1 MFNAPALLSA
11 GVLLWGVFSFSGIAA
26 TDPDEPFELEG
37 KAQGTSYHISYYAD
51 APLIDQNGVDSLLDA
66 VDSSLSIY
74 KGYSLINRFNL
85 SPRGVE
91 ADHFMRD
98 VVQHSLSLYRET
110 YGLFDI
116 TVLPLVEA
124 WGFGAG
130 KPAMK
135 ADSATINAILPCVG
149 SDKILLKG
157 DSLIKTSACTR
168 IDVNGIAQG
177 YSVDLLA
184 EYLLAHGVQN
194 FLVELG
200 GEIRVKGRKNNG
212 SLMSIGIESPSPSPG
227 EEPLRKKIS
236 LLQGAVT
243 TSGNYRKYVMQQG
256 KRISH
261 LVDPRSGYSFQ
272 NELIAVTVVANRAIE
287 ADGLDNALMGMGV
300 KKALA
305 FMAKRKEQAFFIYHD
320 EKGNVRDT
328 ATAGFHKLVIP

>member
-1 MFNAPALLSA
+1 MFNAPAFLSA
-11 GVLLWGVFSFSGIAA
+11 GVLLWGVFSFSGIVINDPAA
-26 TDPDEPFELEG
+26 PFELEG

-85 SPRGVE
+85 SPRGVKT
-91 ADHFMRD
+91 DRFMRD
-98 VVQHSLSLYRET
+98 VVQHSLDLHRET
-110 YGLFDI
+110 EGLFDI

-124 WGFGAG
+124 WGFGAA
-130 KPAMK
+130 KPVVK
-135 ADSATINAILPCVG
+135 ADSASIHAILPCIG

-157 DSLIKTSACTR
+157 DSLIKTNACTR

-184 EYLLAHGVQN
+184 DYLLSHGVKN

-200 GEIRVKGRKNNG
+200 GEIRVNGKKPDG
-212 SLMSIGIESPSPSPG
+212 SLMSIGIESPSPSLE
-227 EEPLRKKIS
+227 EEPIRKKINLS
-236 LLQGAVT
+236 KGAVT
-243 TSGNYRKYVMQQG
+243 TSGNYRKYIMQQG

-261 LVDPRSGYSFQ
+261 LVDPRTGYSFQ
-272 NELIAVTVVANRAIE
+272 NELIAVTVIADRAIE

-305 FMAKRKEQAFFIYHD
+305 FMAKRKEQAFFIYRD
-320 EKGNVRDT
+320 EKGNIKDT
-328 ATAGFHKLVIP
+328 ATAGFHKLVIR